1 MGRGRWGGLGGVE
14 MGRPEKS
21 FILGRSASAL
31 SLRRRQSLEN
41 RNRGEAGALGC
52 SGKFAEVLLKSRA
65 LKTPPQSRS
74 TRLITT
80 LLNVRFN

>member
-1 MGRGRWGGLGGVE
+1 

-21 FILGRSASAL
+21 FFGRSAL